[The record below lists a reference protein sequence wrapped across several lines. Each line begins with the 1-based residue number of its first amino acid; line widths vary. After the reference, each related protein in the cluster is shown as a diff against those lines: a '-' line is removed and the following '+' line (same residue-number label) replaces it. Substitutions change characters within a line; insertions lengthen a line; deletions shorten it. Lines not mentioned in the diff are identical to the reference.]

1 MQVINFEFETQ
12 YGKFADA
19 IHLPDDHTLTAADI
33 EAMKQ
38 QRLDNWLA
46 VVTAPPVEEPP
57 AEEQPQE

>member
-1 MQVINFEFETQ
+1 MKIDFEFETQ

-19 IHLPDDHTLTAADI
+19 LWFPDDAEIPSDAEI

-46 VVTAPPVEEPP
+46 LLSAPPVEEV
-57 AEEQPQE
+57 QPVQE